1 MPRLNGGVTPR
12 LLPAAPAFV
21 TPSEALLWKK
31 LRGQLPDD
39 SFLAANVHLQSH
51 QDFYEADL
59 VVGLP
64 GAGFAVIEVKGGH
77 VQHADGRWLQAWAM
91 AASP

>member
-1 MPRLNGGVTPR
+1 MTPR

-64 GAGFAVIEVKGGH
+64 GASERMREVLVGDGSEPSTGGRP
-77 VQHADGRWLQAWAM
+77 GR
-91 AASP
+91 SS